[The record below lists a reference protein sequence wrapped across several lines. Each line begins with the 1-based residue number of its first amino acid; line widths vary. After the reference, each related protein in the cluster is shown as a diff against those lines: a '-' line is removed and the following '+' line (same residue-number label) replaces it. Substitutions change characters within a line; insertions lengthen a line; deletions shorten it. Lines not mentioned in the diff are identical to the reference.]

1 MEAKLDMVLEQVG
14 RDKNIDKAVLISAL
28 EQAILTA
35 AKRTFGMNREMEAKF
50 NAENG
55 GVDLFLIV
63 NVVEEDDAIEGRE
76 ITVSEAHKA
85 GLEAELGDELLF
97 QVFYRAEEADRASEQ
112 DEKFGTLID
121 LKNAHKKF
129 GRIAAQTAKQ
139 VIYQRVREA
148 ERDNVFNEF
157 KDRKGELI
165 SGIVRRFERGALVV
179 DIGKAEA
186 VLPMREQVPRE
197 SYRVGDTIKAYCLD
211 IDRNARGPQVIL
223 SRTHKGVLEKL
234 FEQEVPEIYEKIV
247 RIESSARE
255 PGARAKIAVSSRD
268 RDVDPVG
275 ACVGMKG
282 SRVQAVVQELRGE
295 KIDIVPYDDDPA
307 RFVCNAIAP
316 AEVSR
321 VIIDAEGHR
330 MELIVPDDKL
340 SLAIGKKGQ
349 NVRLASQLTGWRI
362 DIHSESK
369 ILRARASREGADRQR
384 GRRRGLRRR
393 GRGEPVQARMA
404 VGRRAVARTRRGD
417 GRLAGRRRTR
427 GRQAR
432 HRGCE
437 GVHRERRP
445 SQRHREARSGAP
457 HGPHRRSAIDGAR
470 RRGRGRA
477 RRPALG
483 EHPLARGPH
492 QDADRAGRD
501 VDRHRHG
508 RSRAAPPARDQ
519 LAVGGIVL
527 TDAERQPRVPMR
539 TCVTCRALDARGAM
553 VRLALEE
560 GRLVLD
566 RAGVLPGRGAWI
578 HARPACIERLAG
590 PGRGGL
596 ARSLRR
602 DISGVDLASVTAT
615 LREGCKLSANDD
627 KSGGRGVR
635 WGDRREAFAAGQPG
649 EEAVDMAPRIN
660 AKDLRS
666 EDARL

>member
-14 RDKNIDKAVLISAL
+14 RDKNIDKSVLISAL

-50 NAENG
+50 NPETG
-55 GVDLFLIV
+55 SVDLFLIV
-63 NVVEEDDAIEGRE
+63 NVVEDDAIEGRE
-76 ITVSEAHKA
+76 ITVEDAHKA

-97 QVFYRAEEADRASEQ
+97 QVFYRAEDDDRAREQ

-121 LKNAHKKF
+121 LKNASKKF

-157 KDRKGELI
+157 KDRKGEI
-165 SGIVRRFERGALVV
+165 IPGIVRRFERGALVV

-223 SRTHKGVLEKL
+223 SRTHKGLLEKL

-349 NVRLASQLTGWRI
+349 NVRLASQLTGWKI

-369 ILRARASREGADRQR
+369 IRELEAQAKRAMAS
-384 GRRRGLRRR
+384 
-393 GRGEPVQARMA
+393 
-404 VGRRAVARTRRGD
+404 
-417 GRLAGRRRTR
+417 
-427 GRQAR
+427 
-432 HRGCE
+432 
-437 GVHRERRP
+437 
-445 SQRHREARSGAP
+445 
-457 HGPHRRSAIDGAR
+457 
-470 RRGRGRA
+470 
-477 RRPALG
+477 
-483 EHPLARGPH
+483 
-492 QDADRAGRD
+492 
-501 VDRHRHG
+501 
-508 RSRAAPPARDQ
+508 
-519 LAVGGIVL
+519 
-527 TDAERQPRVPMR
+527 
-539 TCVTCRALDARGAM
+539 
-553 VRLALEE
+553 
-560 GRLVLD
+560 
-566 RAGVLPGRGAWI
+566 LPGVGDD
-578 HARPACIERLAG
+578 HAETLFKLGWRSVQDLADAV
-590 PGRGGL
+590 PEE
-596 ARSLRR
+596 
-602 DISGVDLASVTAT
+602 LASVPG
-615 LREGCKLSANDD
+615 L
-627 KSGGRGVR
+627 GGLEAARR
-635 WGDRREAFAAGQPG
+635 IGDASRAWVAEERQRQLAAQREAQRRANLSDDQKLLEVKGLDSDLLPKLKAAGYSS
-649 EEAVDMAPRIN
+649 VDMLAHESDVSRL
-660 AKDLRS
+660 AEAAELDSGRA
-666 EDARL
+666 ARLVHWARVYL

>member
-14 RDKNIDKAVLISAL
+14 RDKNIDKSVLINAL

-50 NAENG
+50 NAETG
-55 GVDLFLIV
+55 SVDLFLIV
-63 NVVEEDDAIEGRE
+63 NVVDDDAIEGRE
-76 ITVSEAHKA
+76 ITVEDAHKA

-97 QVFYRAEEADRASEQ
+97 QVFYRSEDNDRASEQ

-121 LKNAHKKF
+121 LKNASKKF

-148 ERDNVFNEF
+148 ERDNVYNEF
-157 KDRKGELI
+157 KDRKGEII
-165 SGIVRRFERGALVV
+165 SGVVRRFERGALVV

-197 SYRVGDTIKAYCLD
+197 SYRVGDAIKSYCLD

-223 SRTHKGVLEKL
+223 SRTHKGLLEKL

-316 AEVSR
+316 AEVKR

-369 ILRARASREGADRQR
+369 IYELERRAKEQIAAAIAPEFDGGIAETLFKLGWRSVGELARAHVE
-384 GRRRGLRRR
+384 
-393 GRGEPVQARMA
+393 E
-404 VGRRAVARTRRGD
+404 
-417 GRLAGRRRTR
+417 LAGLP
-427 GRQAR
+427 GI
-432 HRGCE
+432 G
-437 GVHRERRP
+437 
-445 SQRHREARSGAP
+445 
-457 HGPHRRSAIDGAR
+457 GPTGGHKIIDGAKAYVAGGGR
-470 RRGRGRA
+470 RSKDDLRKENDRRA
-477 RRPALG
+477 GMTGDQQLLELDGVDDDVLNVLHTANIHSPEDLIKTPIDQVATATG
-483 EHPLARGPH
+483 IDMGDLARLR
-492 QDADRAGRD
+492 QRA
-501 VDRHRHG
+501 
-508 RSRAAPPARDQ
+508 
-519 LAVGGIVL
+519 
-527 TDAERQPRVPMR
+527 
-539 TCVTCRALDARGAM
+539 
-553 VRLALEE
+553 
-560 GRLVLD
+560 
-566 RAGVLPGRGAWI
+566 
-578 HARPACIERLAG
+578 
-590 PGRGGL
+590 
-596 ARSLRR
+596 
-602 DISGVDLASVTAT
+602 ISW
-615 LREGCKLSANDD
+615 LSEV
-627 KSGGRGVR
+627 S
-635 WGDRREAFAAGQPG
+635 
-649 EEAVDMAPRIN
+649 
-660 AKDLRS
+660 S
-666 EDARL
+666 

>member
-14 RDKNIDKAVLISAL
+14 RDKNIDKGVLINAL

-50 NAENG
+50 NPETG
-55 GVDLFLIV
+55 SVDLFLIV
-63 NVVEEDDAIEGRE
+63 NVVEDDAIEGRE
-76 ITVSEAHKA
+76 ITVEDAHKA

-97 QVFYRAEEADRASEQ
+97 QVFYRAEDDDRAREQ

-121 LKNAHKKF
+121 LKNASKKF

-148 ERDNVFNEF
+148 ERDNVYNEF
-157 KDRKGELI
+157 KDRKGEII

-223 SRTHKGVLEKL
+223 SRTHKGLLEKL

-295 KIDIVPYDDDPA
+295 KIDIVPYSEDPA

-321 VIIDAEGHR
+321 VVIDAETHT

-369 ILRARASREGADRQR
+369 VRE
-384 GRRRGLRRR
+384 
-393 GRGEPVQARMA
+393 
-404 VGRRAVARTRRGD
+404 
-417 GRLAGRRRTR
+417 
-427 GRQAR
+427 
-432 HRGCE
+432 
-437 GVHRERRP
+437 
-445 SQRHREARSGAP
+445 
-457 HGPHRRSAIDGAR
+457 
-470 RRGRGRA
+470 
-477 RRPALG
+477 
-483 EHPLARGPH
+483 
-492 QDADRAGRD
+492 
-501 VDRHRHG
+501 
-508 RSRAAPPARDQ
+508 
-519 LAVGGIVL
+519 
-527 TDAERQPRVPMR
+527 
-539 TCVTCRALDARGAM
+539 
-553 VRLALEE
+553 LEE
-560 GRLVLD
+560 Q
-566 RAGVLPGRGAWI
+566 AK
-578 HARPACIERLAG
+578 
-590 PGRGGL
+590 
-596 ARSLRR
+596 RSMAEMEG
-602 DISGVDLASVTAT
+602 SSEDLAST
-615 LREGCKLSANDD
+615 LFKLGWRSAEEVARG
-627 KSGGRGVR
+627 KIEELSGVPGV
-635 WGDRREAFAAGQPG
+635 GGEAGAQRIKEAAAKQV
-649 EEAVDMAPRIN
+649 EVEKQRAVEA
-660 AKDLRS
+660 
-666 EDARL
+666 

>member
-14 RDKNIDKAVLISAL
+14 RDKNIDKSVLISAL

-50 NAENG
+50 NAETG
-55 GVDLFLIV
+55 SVDLFLIV
-63 NVVEEDDAIEGRE
+63 NVVEDDAIEGRE
-76 ITVSEAHKA
+76 ITVEDAHTA

-97 QVFYRAEEADRASEQ
+97 QVFYRSEDDDRAREQ
-112 DEKFGTLID
+112 DEKFGAMID
-121 LKNAHKKF
+121 LKNASKKF

-157 KDRKGELI
+157 KDRKGEI
-165 SGIVRRFERGALVV
+165 IPGIVRRFERGALVI

-223 SRTHKGVLEKL
+223 SRTHKGLLEKL

-316 AEVSR
+316 AEVKR

-369 ILRARASREGADRQR
+369 IYELERRAKEQIAHAIAPEFDGQIAETLFKLGWRSVGELARAHVEELAGLPGLGGPDGAHKVIDGAKAYVAGG
-384 GRRRGLRRR
+384 GRRSKDDLRK
-393 GRGEPVQARMA
+393 
-404 VGRRAVARTRRGD
+404 
-417 GRLAGRRRTR
+417 
-427 GRQAR
+427 
-432 HRGCE
+432 
-437 GVHRERRP
+437 
-445 SQRHREARSGAP
+445 EAE
-457 HGPHRRSAIDGAR
+457 RRSAMSGDQQLMELDGVDEEV
-470 RRGRGRA
+470 
-477 RRPALG
+477 LG
-483 EHPLARGPH
+483 VLHTANIHSPEDLD
-492 QDADRAGRD
+492 QDPDRSGRD
-501 VDRHRHG
+501 GDRHRHG
-508 RSRAAPPARDQ
+508 
-519 LAVGGIVL
+519 
-527 TDAERQPRVPMR
+527 
-539 TCVTCRALDARGAM
+539 
-553 VRLALEE
+553 
-560 GRLVLD
+560 
-566 RAGVLPGRGAWI
+566 
-578 HARPACIERLAG
+578 
-590 PGRGGL
+590 
-596 ARSLRR
+596 
-602 DISGVDLASVTAT
+602 
-615 LREGCKLSANDD
+615 
-627 KSGGRGVR
+627 
-635 WGDRREAFAAGQPG
+635 
-649 EEAVDMAPRIN
+649 
-660 AKDLRS
+660 
-666 EDARL
+666 

>member
-14 RDKNIDKAVLISAL
+14 RDKNIDKTVLVSAL

-50 NAENG
+50 NLETG

-76 ITVSEAHKA
+76 ITVSQAAKA

-97 QVFYRAEEADRASEQ
+97 QVFYRAEDSDRASEQ
-112 DEKFGTLID
+112 DEKFGELID

-148 ERDNVFNEF
+148 ERDNVYNEF
-157 KDRKGELI
+157 KDRKGEII

-179 DIGKAEA
+179 DVGKAEA

-197 SYRVGDTIKAYCLD
+197 SYRVGDTIKAFCLD

-223 SRTHKGVLEKL
+223 SRTHKGLLEKL

-255 PGARAKIAVSSRD
+255 PGARAKIAVTSRD

-307 RFVCNAIAP
+307 RFVCNAIQP
-316 AEVSR
+316 ADVSR

-369 ILRARASREGADRQR
+369 IYELE
-384 GRRRGLRRR
+384 
-393 GRGEPVQARMA
+393 
-404 VGRRAVARTRRGD
+404 RRAKEQLSNAVAAEGFEAPVADTLFKLGWRSVAELSRAHVEELAGLPGIGGPENARRVIDSAKQYLATGGRRGD
-417 GRLAGRRRTR
+417 N
-427 GRQAR
+427 
-432 HRGCE
+432 
-437 GVHRERRP
+437 V
-445 SQRHREARSGAP
+445 
-457 HGPHRRSAIDGAR
+457 
-470 RRGRGRA
+470 
-477 RRPALG
+477 
-483 EHPLARGPH
+483 
-492 QDADRAGRD
+492 
-501 VDRHRHG
+501 
-508 RSRAAPPARDQ
+508 
-519 LAVGGIVL
+519 
-527 TDAERQPRVPMR
+527 
-539 TCVTCRALDARGAM
+539 
-553 VRLALEE
+553 
-560 GRLVLD
+560 
-566 RAGVLPGRGAWI
+566 
-578 HARPACIERLAG
+578 
-590 PGRGGL
+590 
-596 ARSLRR
+596 
-602 DISGVDLASVTAT
+602 
-615 LREGCKLSANDD
+615 
-627 KSGGRGVR
+627 
-635 WGDRREAFAAGQPG
+635 RREAERRSSMTGDQQLLELDG
-649 EEAVDMAPRIN
+649 VDDDVLAVLHTANIHSPDDLIKTPIEHVATTTGIDMG
-660 AKDLRS
+660 DL
-666 EDARL
+666 ARLRQRAISWLSEASS